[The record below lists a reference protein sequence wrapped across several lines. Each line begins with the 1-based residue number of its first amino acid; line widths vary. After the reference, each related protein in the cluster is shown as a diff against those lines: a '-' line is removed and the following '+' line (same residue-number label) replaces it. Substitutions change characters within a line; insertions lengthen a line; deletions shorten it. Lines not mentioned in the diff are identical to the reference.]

1 VLTWLLA
8 LCVSAQVGYSWS
20 GPYYRAAGMH
30 DACNGAPCH
39 GSNMTMCWN
48 ENTAAGSDEAM
59 YDTANAKHGIEVMR
73 NASKSEQPFFIALG
87 IHRPHL
93 PWDVPAHWY
102 SLYPPAEEIALADH
116 NTMPKDY
123 GRKDTS
129 THPTLG

>member
-1 VLTWLLA
+1 MLTWLLA

-87 IHRPHL
+87 IQMSFAISTNL
-93 PWDVPAHWY
+93 SSY
-102 SLYPPAEEIALADH
+102 SSHPYSYCSSSSSPPLQPSATAS
-116 NTMPKDY
+116 P
-123 GRKDTS
+123 S
-129 THPTLG
+129 